1 MFALFGLSVTM
12 WGSFI
17 KSTSNIVSVVSS
29 VAVSVKAMNGV
40 GGRSDLNSC
49 RRENQTLK
57 AACLLVLD
65 FPLE

>member
-1 MFALFGLSVTM
+1 M
-12 WGSFI
+12 
-17 KSTSNIVSVVSS
+17 VSLVSS
-29 VAVSVKAMNGV
+29 VAVAVNAMNGI

-57 AACLLVLD
+57 AECLLLLD

>member
-1 MFALFGLSVTM
+1 MFALSGLSVTM

-17 KSTSNIVSVVSS
+17 NSNSNIVSLVSS
-29 VAVSVKAMNGV
+29 VAVAVNAMNGV

-57 AACLLVLD
+57 ASCLLVLD
-65 FPLE
+65 FFLE